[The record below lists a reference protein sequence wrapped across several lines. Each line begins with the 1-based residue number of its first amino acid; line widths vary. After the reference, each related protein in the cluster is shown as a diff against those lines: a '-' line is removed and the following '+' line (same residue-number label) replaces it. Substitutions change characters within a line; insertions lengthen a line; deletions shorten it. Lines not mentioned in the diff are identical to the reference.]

1 MRKTSI
7 PTASLLAIM
16 LLFSTTVRPAFAQQP
31 AVGNWSDVQAI
42 AVDEELSIGLKDNK
56 KVRGKFSSANDSELT
71 IIRKGKQQVIPKDTI
86 ARIHHLQRK
95 AEKGKY
101 AAIGAGIGA
110 GTGLGIGLAKNSPP
124 VDDGEIYPMMGSILG
139 AGIGAV
145 GGLLFGQAKRK
156 HVLIYQAP

>member
-1 MRKTSI
+1 MSI
-7 PTASLLAIM
+7 KKPLLSLATAVALIVSLMAPTAL
-16 LLFSTTVRPAFAQQP
+16 AQQP
-31 AVGNWSDVQAI
+31 ASREWSSLQSLKAD
-42 AVDEELSIGLKDNK
+42 DDLSIKLKD
-56 KVRGKFSSANDSELT
+56 GKTLHGEFYSVNDSELT
-71 IIRKGKQQVIPKDTI
+71 ILRKGKQQVIAKDTI
-86 ARIHHLQRK
+86 AQIEKAERK

-124 VDDGEIYPMMGSILG
+124 VDDGEIYPIVGTMLG

-145 GGLLFGQAKRK
+145 GGLLFGGAKRK